1 MGRLTDRSVRS
12 ACEGRHGD
20 GKSLHLVVSDSGRRK
35 WVMRYQMNGARRDMG
50 LGSYPSVGLSDAR
63 IAAADARKLI
73 AQEIDPLQARR
84 TARKVGKGIP
94 TFQDMAELVIADAQS
109 KSTNATVRY
118 QWERHLGPV
127 YCGPLLSRPVH

>member
-20 GKSLHLVVSDSGRRK
+20 GEGLHLVVSDSGRRK

-63 IAAADARKLI
+63 IAAADA
-73 AQEIDPLQARR
+73 PQAHR
-84 TARKVGKGIP
+84 AR
-94 TFQDMAELVIADAQS
+94 
-109 KSTNATVRY
+109 N
-118 QWERHLGPV
+118 
-127 YCGPLLSRPVH
+127 